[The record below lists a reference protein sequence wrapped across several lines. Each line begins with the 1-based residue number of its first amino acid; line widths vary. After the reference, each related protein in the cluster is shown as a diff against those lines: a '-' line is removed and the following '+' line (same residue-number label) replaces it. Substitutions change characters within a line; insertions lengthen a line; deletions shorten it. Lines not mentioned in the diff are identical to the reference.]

1 MYSGE
6 IDFRV
11 LVATGVTVHEA
22 TIQIED
28 RPFYIFEMEFEYGPS
43 GEITTGDVYLIRRC
57 DDVIQSI
64 AVGNV
69 IGDFVRFNHANG
81 DYFSVCKE
89 YSLYDNRIRRPSMAV
104 FPHFQGQVTLNST
117 VLLEVEF
124 EPRSLQAMHAFCLAY
139 FREPCVRAVLL
150 FNYFPQHA
158 ANRTLFEAVAVLFRR
173 GPAGSE
179 PAVADAVSYGT
190 APFPPA
196 SLNGTLPDVARALRV
211 LPPAPPLPDRWAPA
225 LRPSLTVPAEDLHFL
240 GDGARG
246 AAGRDGAPAE
256 DMTLDLWDMLRA
268 GVPRVA
274 ARLSRAR
281 PPPGR
286 EPGLPDPGPPPRLR
300 A

>member
-22 TIQIED
+22 KIQIED
-28 RPFYIFEMEFEYGPS
+28 RPFYIFEIEFDYGPS
-43 GEITTGDVYLIRRC
+43 DEITTGDVYLIRRC
-57 DDVIQSI
+57 DDVIQSM
-64 AVGNV
+64 AAGNV

-89 YSLYDNRIRRPSMAV
+89 YGLYDNRIRRPSMV
-104 FPHFQGQVTLNST
+104 VCPRFQGQETLNST

-150 FNYFPQHA
+150 FKYFPQHA
-158 ANRTLFEAVAVLFRR
+158 ANRTLFEAVAVLYRR
-173 GPAGSE
+173 GPRDE
-179 PAVADAVSYGT
+179 PAVADAVSFGT
-190 APFPPA
+190 SPFPPD
-196 SLNGTLPDVARALRV
+196 SLSGTLPDVGRALRV
-211 LPPAPPLPDRWAPA
+211 LPAAPLADRWDPA
-225 LRPSLTVPAEDLHFL
+225 LRPFLTVPAEDLHFL
-240 GDGARG
+240 GDGA
-246 AAGRDGAPAE
+246 AGRDGAPAA

-268 GVPRVA
+268 GVPRVP

-286 EPGLPDPGPPPRLR
+286 EPGLPDAGPPPRLR